1 MDSRHFESRRGKAVH
16 RRVKVFIVFQWFYCV
31 SLPIWMPGRWVIPAW
46 HRVDTFCYFAMSVG
60 RFSKEERGGGHK
72 VACYSRD
79 FSNLTLTFPL
89 VLLSFKILKRFPT

>member
-16 RRVKVFIVFQWFYCV
+16 RRVKVFIVDFNGFIVYHSRYGCPADGSFRLGTGLILFVILQCLWGV
-31 SLPIWMPGRWVIPAW
+31 SLR
-46 HRVDTFCYFAMSVG
+46 
-60 RFSKEERGGGHK
+60 KKGGGHK

-79 FSNLTLTFPL
+79 FSNLTVTFPL